1 MRDGRRARG
10 GVSTLLLAFVVLGA
24 ACPSPPA
31 APRVT
36 AGPTNSPP
44 ASDSCAERTLA
55 GMSADQRVGQLFLF
69 GLEDNRLGPAE
80 VEGIRED
87 HLGSVAFIETTSAGS
102 ASIRETTDAVQA
114 LATEANTA
122 GVGFLVAAN
131 QEGGQI
137 QALRGPGFS
146 TIPSAVEQGGLD
158 PADLRARARTWGE
171 ELLAAGV
178 NFDFAPVMDVVPPGR
193 DDENEPIGVLQRG
206 YGHDPA
212 TVSSHGTAFQRGM
225 QDAGVVTSPKH
236 FPGLGRVIG
245 NTDFTADVVDD
256 ETTSDDPY
264 LEPFADAVAAG
275 VPFVMVA
282 LATYTQIDPDRLAVF
297 SPTVIEDL
305 LRGSLGFEGVVISD
319 DVGAAEAV
327 ARVPTGDRAVDF
339 LEAGGNMVISKFVG
353 PARAMA
359 RAVRSRAEADPAFR
373 ALADASALRILAA
386 KDAAGLLPC

>member
-1 MRDGRRARG
+1 M
-10 GVSTLLLAFVVLGA
+10 LATALLGA
-24 ACPSPPA
+24 SCFSGSPDPAPSPP
-31 APRVT
+31 PS
-36 AGPTNSPP
+36 AGPTASASAP
-44 ASDSCAERTLA
+44 ASCAERTLA
-55 GMSADQRVGQLFLF
+55 GMSADERIGQLFLF
-69 GLEDNRLGPAE
+69 GLEDNQLGPAE
-80 VEGIRED
+80 IEGIRED

-114 LATEANTA
+114 LATEANTS

-137 QALRGPGFS
+137 QALRGDGFS
-146 TIPSAVEQGGLD
+146 TIPSAVEQGKLD
-158 PADLRARARTWGE
+158 PADLRARARAWGE

-193 DDENEPIGVLQRG
+193 DDENEPVGVLERG

-225 QDAGVVTSPKH
+225 QDAGVLTSAKH
-236 FPGLGRVIG
+236 FPGLGRVEG

-256 ETTSDDPY
+256 ETTADDPF
-264 LEPFADAVAAG
+264 LAPFADSVVAG

-282 LATYTQIDPDRLAVF
+282 LATYTRIDAERLAVF
-297 SPTVIEDL
+297 SPAVIEDV

-327 ARVPTGDRAVDF
+327 AHVPAGERAVGF
-339 LEAGGNMVISKFVG
+339 LEAGGDMVISKFVG

-359 RAVRSRAEADPAFR
+359 RAVRDRAEVDPAFR
-373 ALADASALRILAA
+373 TRVDASALRVLVA
-386 KDAAGLLPC
+386 KDAAGLLACESISSPP

>member
-1 MRDGRRARG
+1 M
-10 GVSTLLLAFVVLGA
+10 LATALLGA
-24 ACPSPPA
+24 SCFSGSPDPAPSPP
-31 APRVT
+31 PS
-36 AGPTNSPP
+36 AGPTASASAP
-44 ASDSCAERTLA
+44 ASCAERTLA
-55 GMSADQRVGQLFLF
+55 GMSADERIGQLFLF
-69 GLEDNRLGPAE
+69 VLEDNQLGPAE
-80 VEGIRED
+80 IEGIRED

-114 LATEANTA
+114 LATEANTS

-137 QALRGPGFS
+137 QALRGDGFS
-146 TIPSAVEQGGLD
+146 TIPSAVEQGKLD
-158 PADLRARARTWGE
+158 PADLRARARAWGE

-193 DDENEPIGVLQRG
+193 DDENEPVGVLERG
-206 YGHDPA
+206 HGHDPV

-225 QDAGVVTSPKH
+225 QDAGVLTSAKH
-236 FPGLGRVIG
+236 FPGLGRVEG

-256 ETTSDDPY
+256 ETTADDPF
-264 LEPFADAVAAG
+264 LAPFADSVVAG

-282 LATYTQIDPDRLAVF
+282 LATYTRIDAERLAVF
-297 SPTVIEDL
+297 SPAVIEDV

-327 ARVPTGDRAVDF
+327 AHVPAGERAVGF
-339 LEAGGNMVISKFVG
+339 LEAGGDMVISKFVG

-359 RAVRSRAEADPAFR
+359 RAVRDRAEVDPAFR
-373 ALADASALRILAA
+373 TRVDASALRVLVA
-386 KDAAGLLPC
+386 KDAAGLLACESISSPP